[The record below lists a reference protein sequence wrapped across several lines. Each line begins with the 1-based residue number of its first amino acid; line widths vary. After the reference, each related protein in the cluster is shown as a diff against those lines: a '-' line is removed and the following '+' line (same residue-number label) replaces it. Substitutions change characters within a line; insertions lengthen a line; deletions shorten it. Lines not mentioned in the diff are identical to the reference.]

1 MGHLDEYPLQPGINF
16 MVPFVT
22 KIRTM
27 SVRQQNAEVVA
38 ECYSKDMQQ
47 VSLRLNVLYSI
58 PDGSV
63 IRVFRD
69 YSGDPFN
76 TLIAPRV
83 QEAIKEVTA
92 MDTAEDLVKNR
103 ESNKVKAL
111 DAARKKVGEILVLDD
126 IVISNVDLSNDLEKA
141 IEEKM
146 VAEQDARKAVFV
158 KQKAQQEMEAALIRA
173 EGEAKAIK
181 IKGDALQQ
189 NPRLIELEMVNKW
202 NGVSPTIVGA
212 GQGIMLPIQK

>member
-1 MGHLDEYPLQPGINF
+1 
-16 MVPFVT
+16 
-22 KIRTM
+22 M